1 MAGWVMDAAVCCPCV
16 GMPRW
21 GAASKK
27 IQFFLAYLGF
37 DDFPASGTPFGFPP
51 LHVHHAHLNPSMA
64 VLDPEDGM
72 DGQFIEVSQ
81 RGVLWSSL
89 NWISAK
95 ILAEV
100 RLRHR

>member
-1 MAGWVMDAAVCCPCV
+1 M
-16 GMPRW
+16 
-21 GAASKK
+21 
-27 IQFFLAYLGF
+27 
-37 DDFPASGTPFGFPP
+37 
-51 LHVHHAHLNPSMA
+51 HHAHLNPSMA

>member
-1 MAGWVMDAAVCCPCV
+1 
-16 GMPRW
+16 
-21 GAASKK
+21 
-27 IQFFLAYLGF
+27 
-37 DDFPASGTPFGFPP
+37 
-51 LHVHHAHLNPSMA
+51 MA